1 MTDDDD
7 GATGPRLPGL
17 GRPLRRAEFLAVV
30 WFGLG
35 AVEGWTVVTA
45 LAGGGTP
52 ALLDVA
58 LAVGFLAIGAVYLRR
73 PDAIRRGTDPA
84 PRWWYGLAAA
94 ALGLLLLG
102 VFLLGP

>member
-1 MTDDDD
+1 MTGDDD

-17 GRPLRRAEFLAVV
+17 SRPLRRAEFLAVV

-35 AVEGWTVVTA
+35 AAEGWAVVTVLA
-45 LAGGGTP
+45 AGGSP
-52 ALLDVA
+52 DLLDVA
-58 LAVGFLAIGAVYLRR
+58 LTVGFLAIGAVYLRR